1 MKKLLSVFAGNNVFA
16 NIVLLLIFM
25 AGGLALTSMV
35 RESFPQFSIDLI
47 SINVPFPGADP
58 EEVEE
63 GICLKLEEALE
74 SIEGI
79 KQYTTTSSE
88 NFGSA
93 LVEVDDGFDVDEV
106 LDSVKTNVD
115 AISTFPLDA
124 EKPIITEIVM
134 RESVILLA
142 LSGEMSEKQ
151 LKTWAEQIRDEV
163 KLLPGISQVEVFGA
177 RDYEISVEVSEE
189 SLRKYNLT
197 FGQVAEAIRT
207 SSLNLHGET
216 VAQPH
221 NR

>member
-93 LVEVDDGFDVDEV
+93 LVEVDDGYDVDEV

-151 LKTWAEQIRDEV
+151 LKTWAEQVRDEV
-163 KLLPGISQVEVFGA
+163 KLLPGVSQVEVFGA
-177 RDYEISVEVSEE
+177 RDYEISV
-189 SLRKYNLT
+189 
-197 FGQVAEAIRT
+197 
-207 SSLNLHGET
+207 
-216 VAQPH
+216 
-221 NR
+221 